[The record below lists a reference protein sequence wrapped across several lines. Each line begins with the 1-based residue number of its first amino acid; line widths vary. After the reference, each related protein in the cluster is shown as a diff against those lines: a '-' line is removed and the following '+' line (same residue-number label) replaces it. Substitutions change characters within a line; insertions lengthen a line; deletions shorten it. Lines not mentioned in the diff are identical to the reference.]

1 MECVSRQLT
10 RKSLLLAHARGA
22 HHAHSHVGS
31 NLARGAH
38 AVHHFGLGH
47 FGLGHVHAAEK
58 TLLGRHVAIH
68 VHIHAAIFHSVTV
81 MTHTHAH
88 HLLTHHHLLGL
99 GHLAHHFIHF
109 LHLVHVHHFKSPP
122 PSYHPKHL
130 ITGIWAKFA
139 Y

>member
-1 MECVSRQLT
+1 MAHRI
-10 RKSLLLAHARGA
+10 KLLLSHAGRIHYA
-22 HHAHSHVGS
+22 RFHVGT

-38 AVHHFGLGH
+38 AIHRFRFLHVHFSHI
-47 FGLGHVHAAEK
+47 HAAEK
-58 TLLGRHVAIH
+58 ALLRWHIA
-68 VHIHAAIFHSVTV
+68 VHIHAAIVHSATV

-109 LHLVHVHHFKSPP
+109 LHLVHVHHFNSPQL
-122 PSYHPKHL
+122 SAHSKHI
-130 ITGIWAKFA
+130 ITGIWAKFS